1 MIQNKEKNP
10 YIFSFSNSAFLCIT
24 DFQYGPENN
33 VEAESKDKSVE
44 RLKKLMKMLSKIPK
58 FVVSANI
65 LTHIFQGFLTQ
76 SHWHRN
82 PQCKT
87 PIETSSFIVTKEG
100 METLIS
106 KEVVGFFRKDKKKDT
121 YARFQ
126 HAITC
131 SI

>member
-33 VEAESKDKSVE
+33 VEAESKDKSAE

-76 SHWHRN
+76 SH
-82 PQCKT
+82 
-87 PIETSSFIVTKEG
+87 
-100 METLIS
+100 
-106 KEVVGFFRKDKKKDT
+106 
-121 YARFQ
+121 
-126 HAITC
+126 
-131 SI
+131 